1 MKITLLQKK
10 SLTLHL
16 SIEYEK
22 KTEVYSERCEVG
34 TTYCFYCFQSGVK
47 CNLNTNTNSA

>member
-10 SLTLHL
+10 LSPFHL

-22 KTEVYSERCEVG
+22 KTEVYSEGAKLAQRIV
-34 TTYCFYCFQSGVK
+34 SIVSKVK
-47 CNLNTNTNSA
+47 SNNLNTNTNSA